1 MSLPENCVA
10 KLPGAQDLAAM
21 QARADLMNDLY
32 KRANRDSAEPG
43 LRGTYTGLIE
53 TLAAGDG
60 TPCSEE
66 PGGTA

>member
-10 KLPGAQDLAAM
+10 KLPGAQDTAAM
-21 QARADLMNDLY
+21 QARADLMDELY
-32 KRANRDSAEPG
+32 KRANRDDAASG

-53 TLAAGDG
+53 TLANGDG